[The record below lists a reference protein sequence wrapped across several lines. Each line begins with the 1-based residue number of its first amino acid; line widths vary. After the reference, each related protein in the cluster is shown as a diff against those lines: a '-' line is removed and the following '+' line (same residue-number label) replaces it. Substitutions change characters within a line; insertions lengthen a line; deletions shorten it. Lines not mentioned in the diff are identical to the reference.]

1 MSRLYG
7 SIDADAS
14 KTQATRRAYRN
25 ISAHVRGWN
34 EVIRIVA
41 RVDSNDRETFEVYA
55 TSGSNG
61 GGSDRLIFTLEDGLS
76 VFEEV
81 AS

>member
-7 SIDADAS
+7 SLDADAS
-14 KTQATRRAYRN
+14 KTTATRRAHRD

-34 EVIRIVA
+34 EGIRVRA
-41 RVDSNDRETFEVYA
+41 RVNSNDRETFEVYA

-61 GGSDRLIFTLEDGLS
+61 GGSDRLIFTLEDGLP

-81 AS
+81 SS